1 MINIIGLGPGNT
13 GYITKLGEKLI
24 YSSDVVIGGKRNLES
39 IEDFEGEKIVLST
52 NLKEI
57 LQYIQNNLDKNISV
71 IASGDP
77 SIYGIGRYLSKNIE
91 HKHLNIVSGISSL
104 QYIFSRI
111 FVDMNDVYITSS
123 HGKVPDFDYI
133 LSHKKVCMVTDSK
146 IGPHEISREIQKRNL
161 NKTIVAGENL
171 SYKDERN
178 RDFITGKVP
187 ITKEEVRAIS
197 INKLDLLNAKTFIDV
212 GAGTGSISIEAGY
225 HYPDLRVIAIE
236 RNDDALDLVNKNI
249 ENFNLTNVEVVKA
262 YAPVE
267 LDIYNEVD
275 AIFLGGTGNKL
286 EEIIDWSKDLLV
298 PGGRLVANFIIID
311 TFYEMLRL
319 VREKGFKNVDVTVL
333 NVSKLEK
340 LGPGEYFKP
349 HNPIYII
356 SCEKGVE

>member
-1 MINIIGLGPGNT
+1 MNEKTLIGYHGTLKKKVKDILQNGFEPSISKENELEWLGDGIYFWEDDYYAVQWNII
-13 GYITKLGEKLI
+13 
-24 YSSDVVIGGKRNLES
+24 D
-39 IEDFEGEKIVLST
+39 IE
-52 NLKEI
+52 
-57 LQYIQNNLDKNISV
+57 
-71 IASGDP
+71 
-77 SIYGIGRYLSKNIE
+77 R
-91 HKHLNIVSGISSL
+91 KHL
-104 QYIFSRI
+104 
-111 FVDMNDVYITSS
+111 T
-123 HGKVPDFDYI
+123 
-133 LSHKKVCMVTDSK
+133 
-146 IGPHEISREIQKRNL
+146 
-161 NKTIVAGENL
+161 
-171 SYKDERN
+171 
-178 RDFITGKVP
+178 
-187 ITKEEVRAIS
+187 
-197 INKLDLLNAKTFIDV
+197 
-212 GAGTGSISIEAGY
+212 
-225 HYPDLRVIAIE
+225 
-236 RNDDALDLVNKNI
+236 KNI

-267 LDIYNEVD
+267 LDIYNDVD

>member
-1 MINIIGLGPGNT
+1 M
-13 GYITKLGEKLI
+13 
-24 YSSDVVIGGKRNLES
+24 
-39 IEDFEGEKIVLST
+39 
-52 NLKEI
+52 
-57 LQYIQNNLDKNISV
+57 
-71 IASGDP
+71 
-77 SIYGIGRYLSKNIE
+77 
-91 HKHLNIVSGISSL
+91 
-104 QYIFSRI
+104 
-111 FVDMNDVYITSS
+111 
-123 HGKVPDFDYI
+123 
-133 LSHKKVCMVTDSK
+133 
-146 IGPHEISREIQKRNL
+146 
-161 NKTIVAGENL
+161 
-171 SYKDERN
+171 RN

-225 HYPDLRVIAIE
+225 NYPDLRVIAIE

-319 VREKGFKNVDVTVL
+319 VRENGFKNVDVTVL

>member
-1 MINIIGLGPGNT
+1 M
-13 GYITKLGEKLI
+13 
-24 YSSDVVIGGKRNLES
+24 
-39 IEDFEGEKIVLST
+39 
-52 NLKEI
+52 
-57 LQYIQNNLDKNISV
+57 
-71 IASGDP
+71 
-77 SIYGIGRYLSKNIE
+77 
-91 HKHLNIVSGISSL
+91 
-104 QYIFSRI
+104 
-111 FVDMNDVYITSS
+111 
-123 HGKVPDFDYI
+123 
-133 LSHKKVCMVTDSK
+133 
-146 IGPHEISREIQKRNL
+146 
-161 NKTIVAGENL
+161 
-171 SYKDERN
+171 RN

-249 ENFNLTNVEVVKA
+249 ENFNLTNVEA
-262 YAPVE
+262 YAPIE
-267 LDIYNEVD
+267 LDIYNDVD